1 MAGALAFCHLQV
13 SLGFCAPVPYLGAML
28 TRPAPPSGFIE
39 PCLPSTAER
48 PPCGPN
54 WVHEIKHDGDQS
66 DNAFLYALDLMELD
80 GTDLRRQGADRGAE
94 LVSELTYGSR
104 TELDDSF

>member
-1 MAGALAFCHLQV
+1 VRAE
-13 SLGFCAPVPYLGAML
+13 LGA
-28 TRPAPPSGFIE
+28 RDQARRGPA
-39 PCLPSTAER
+39 
-48 PPCGPN
+48 
-54 WVHEIKHDGDQS
+54 